1 MTPEQAEQVLLDLAT
16 IQEQLGDVTA
26 WLSQIQTNV
35 VWVVQIIFP
44 LVLFCMILWWVLKR
58 YMY

>member
-16 IQEQLGDVTA
+16 IQAQLGDVTE

-35 VWVVQIIFP
+35 VWVVQIMFP
-44 LVLFCMILWWVLKR
+44 LVAFCMILWWVLKR

>member
-1 MTPEQAEQVLLDLAT
+1 MTPEQAEQVLLDLAA
-16 IQEQLGDVTA
+16 INVQLTDINS

-35 VWVVQIIFP
+35 VWVVQVMFP
-44 LVLFCMILWWVLKR
+44 LVAFCMILWWVLKR